1 MEVSCMLLL
10 SKPAVSKFY
19 ACMDITPLNRSRQR
33 YLALLGAVIG
43 WSTLLVRF
51 GLTVQTSLVDG
62 NGWGYAIVLYLGYF
76 TILTNGCVTLA
87 FTAQLLPKRLALQQ
101 FLTHPQVISA
111 IATAIAIVCIV
122 YFLLLRQLWDPQG
135 LALVLDFTLHYV
147 IPALF
152 LIYWWLAVPRRT
164 VRLRDIPHWLIYPL
178 GYLVYTLVRGVITGL
193 YPYPFIDV
201 NMLGYG
207 RALMNSVGILI
218 GFMAIAGL
226 LVGLNTFKPGTV
238 TTREKA
244 L

>member
-1 MEVSCMLLL
+1 MAVKTTVST
-10 SKPAVSKFY
+10 FY
-19 ACMDITPLNRSRQR
+19 ACMNITPLYRSRLC

-76 TILTNGCVTLA
+76 TILTNWCVTLA
-87 FTAQLLPKRLALQQ
+87 FTARLLPRRSPLQQ

-135 LALVLDFTLHYV
+135 LALVLDITLHYAM
-147 IPALF
+147 PAFF
-152 LIYWWLAVPRRT
+152 LLYWWLAVPRRN
-164 VRLRDIPHWLIYPL
+164 VQLRNIPRWLIYPL
-178 GYLVYTLVRGVITGL
+178 GYLVYILIRGEITGL

-201 NMLGYG
+201 DTLGYG
-207 RALMNSVGILI
+207 QALLNSVGILI
-218 GFMAIAGL
+218 GFMAIAAL
-226 LVGLNTFKPGTV
+226 LIGLNTVKPRAV
-238 TTREKA
+238 APREKA
-244 L
+244 F